1 MASLYLEL
9 VNEAA
14 HAINVGHGVLVLL
27 GDGALLVD
35 GGQRWLPL
43 SPLGRTLRDHVFFLG
58 YIVFRTLYARR
69 PRPLGRGGRNVVRRR
84 PPLVGI
90 PSQGITKLWI
100 LRLHF

>member
-43 SPLGRTLRDHVFFLG
+43 SPLGRTLLLWYV
-58 YIVFRTLYARR
+58 VFRTLYARR